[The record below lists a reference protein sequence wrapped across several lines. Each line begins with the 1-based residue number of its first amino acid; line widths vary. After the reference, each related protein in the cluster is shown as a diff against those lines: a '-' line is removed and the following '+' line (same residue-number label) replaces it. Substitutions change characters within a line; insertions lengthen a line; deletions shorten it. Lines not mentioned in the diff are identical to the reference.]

1 MDTATAAYAV
11 TRWCDMTPAQISD
24 CLGISG
30 ARARA
35 LKKNPG
41 ALTMG
46 QISLLARMM
55 GKGEALLLKELVW
68 CDAPSLAN
76 ALDI

>member
-1 MDTATAAYAV
+1 MDTAIAADAA
-11 TRWCDMTPAQISD
+11 TRWCDMTPALISE

-55 GKGEALLLKELVW
+55 GKGEALLLKELLW